1 MKYFS
6 FLIISVLLISCG
18 EEKSKAD
25 ISPIHENAQ
34 TPLDENNPQ
43 TLLEL
48 EAYLNRDK
56 YGNQP
61 TVVDSSFIHKEIRQL
76 SYVDSIWMLVDTINL
91 KCEDA
96 KKLKTPAPTISQSI
110 IKYN

>member
-6 FLIISVLLISCG
+6 FLITTVLLISCG

-25 ISPIHENAQ
+25 NPPFRENAQ
-34 TPLDENNPQ
+34 TPMDENNPE

-61 TVVDSSFIHKEIRQL
+61 TLVDSSFVDKEIRQL

-91 KCEDA
+91 KCEDTR
-96 KKLKTPAPTISQSI
+96 KVTTPTISQSI